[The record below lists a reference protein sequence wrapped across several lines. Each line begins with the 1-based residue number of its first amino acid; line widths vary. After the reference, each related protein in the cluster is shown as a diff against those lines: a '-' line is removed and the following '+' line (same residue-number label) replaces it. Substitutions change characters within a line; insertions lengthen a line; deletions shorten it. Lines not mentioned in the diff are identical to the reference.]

1 MTDRVWLVRHASTE
15 WSGERWCGLTDLSL
29 SRAGVAEAR
38 LLASRLAAELPA
50 GIALVSSPARR
61 ARETAEAIAR
71 EFGVRPDVGGAIAVE
86 IEDGLQEV
94 DFGRAEGC
102 TWADIERRLPN
113 LAAELAAGAS
123 EASEVDWPG
132 GETAGAVRERVGA
145 VWQRLTGID
154 RPVVAV
160 CHGGV
165 IRAVEAGLGQG
176 HGPMSSVAPAS
187 VVELRR
193 MGGAWSVVAGDEPV
207 HVRSR

>member
-38 LLASRLAAELPA
+38 SLANRLVAELPA

-61 ARETAEAIAR
+61 ARETAESIAR
-71 EFGVRPDVGGAIAVE
+71 ALGLPADVDCAIGVDLD
-86 IEDGLQEV
+86 DGLQEV

-102 TWADIERRLPN
+102 TWADIERRLPG
-113 LAAELAAGAS
+113 LAAELAAGTA
-123 EASEVDWPG
+123 EVDWPG
-132 GETAGAVRERVGA
+132 GETAEAVRRRVGGA
-145 VWQRLTGID
+145 WRRLVERD

-165 IRAVEAGLGQG
+165 IQTVLAGLGL
-176 HGPMSSVAPAS
+176 GPGPTWSIAPAS

-193 MGGAWSVVAGDEPV
+193 TGGIWAVVSVDEPAQA
-207 HVRSR
+207 RSR

>member
-1 MTDRVWLVRHASTE
+1 MTDRLWLVRHASTG
-15 WSGERWCGLTDLSL
+15 WSGERWCGRTDLSL

-38 LLASRLAAELPA
+38 SLASRLAAELPA
-50 GIALVSSPARR
+50 GVALVSSPARR

-71 EFGVRPDVGGAIAVE
+71 ALGLRADVDGAVAVE

-123 EASEVDWPG
+123 EVDWPG
-132 GETAGAVRERVGA
+132 GETAGSVRERVEA

-165 IRAVEAGLGQG
+165 IRAVQAGLGQG

-193 MGGAWSVVAGDEPV
+193 MGGAWGVVSADETAKA
-207 HVRSR
+207 RSR

>member
-15 WSGERWCGLTDLSL
+15 WSGKRWCGLTDLSL

-38 LLASRLAAELPA
+38 SLASRLAAELPA
-50 GIALVSSPARR
+50 GVALVSSPARR

-71 EFGVRPDVGGAIAVE
+71 EVGIRLHVGGAIAVE
-86 IEDGLQEV
+86 IEDGLQEI

-102 TWADIERRLPN
+102 TWADIERRLPD
-113 LAAELAAGAS
+113 LAAELAAG
-123 EASEVDWPG
+123 ASEVDWPG
-132 GETAGAVRERVGA
+132 GETAEAVRRRVGA
-145 VWQRLTGID
+145 AWQRLAGPD

-165 IRAVEAGLGQG
+165 IRAVQAGLGQG
-176 HGPMSSVAPAS
+176 HGPMSLVAPAS

-193 MGGAWSVVAGDEPV
+193 MGGAWSVVVGDVPV
-207 HVRSR
+207 DVRSR